1 MFLRELYIKNLAT
14 INEIKINFSPNLNLI
29 TGETGAGKSIIVD
42 ALKILSGEKVD
53 LDLIRYGE
61 DSLVVEGVFDGI
73 RENLKN
79 FLKEKELE
87 GEKNFLIL
95 RREIYKEKPQ
105 RIYINDRPSSLKTL
119 QEIGNSSISIFGQ
132 REGKT
137 IEEEYHYL
145 NLLDLFAEINLE
157 KIIRAYDE
165 LKQIEKKLKDTLE
178 LKKKRDALRENL
190 EFSIKEIE
198 KENLKPNELEELLS
212 QKFQLKKREEILK
225 GLNYFLNFI
234 EGEEKSTIREL
245 KEVEKL
251 LEPFRENIP
260 FCEEIL
266 RHISKAKEGIEDAFS
281 IVSKE
286 FSHFQE
292 ASYSIDTIESRIA
305 RIENL
310 QKKYGKT
317 IEDIL
322 NYLEKA
328 KFELSKIENLEEELK
343 NLEREFKLLKDDYDK
358 ISKEYSN
365 IRMEKAKI
373 FKEKINKLL
382 PKLNLKEAKFE
393 IELNFNE
400 EALSPYGKDKAI
412 FKIQT
417 NVGEAML
424 PLEKIASGGELAR
437 INLAIQEVIQAKKGK
452 VLIFDEVDQGIGGR
466 TAFSVGRLLKN
477 IGKKDQVLCVSHL
490 PQVAIWADNHIK
502 ISKTTEKDRTFTYVN
517 YLKGEEKT
525 REIARMLGGEEY
537 KSALEHAKKLLES
550 TGEME

>member
-1 MFLRELYIKNLAT
+1 MFLKELYIKNLAT
-14 INEIKINFSPNLNLI
+14 IDEIKINFSPNLNLI

-42 ALKILSGEKVD
+42 ALKILSGERVD

-73 RENLKN
+73 EENLIN

-105 RIYINDRPSSLKTL
+105 RIYINDRPSNLRTL

-137 IEEEYHYL
+137 IEEEYYYL

-157 KIIRAYDE
+157 KIMISYE
-165 LKQIEKKLKDTLE
+165 KLKEKEKRLRDILE
-178 LKKKRDALRENL
+178 LKKKRDALKESL

-198 KENLKPNELEELLS
+198 KENLKPKELEELLS

-234 EGEEKSTIREL
+234 EGEEKSTIKEL

-251 LEPFRENIP
+251 LEPFRENIS
-260 FCEEIL
+260 FCGEIL
-266 RHISKAKEGIEDAFS
+266 KHISKAKEGIEDAFFV
-281 IVSKE
+281 VSKE

-292 ASYSIDTIESRIA
+292 TSYSLDTIESRIA

-328 KFELSKIENLEEELK
+328 KVELSKIENLEEELK
-343 NLEREFKLLKDDYDK
+343 DLEREFKLSKDDYDK
-358 ISKEYSN
+358 ISKEFSD
-365 IRMEKAKI
+365 IRREKAKI

-382 PKLNLKEAKFE
+382 PKLNLKAAKFE

-400 EALSPYGKDKAI
+400 ETISLYGKDKAV

-417 NVGEAML
+417 NIGEAML

-452 VLIFDEVDQGIGGR
+452 ALIFDEVDQGIGGK
-466 TAFSVGRLLKN
+466 TAFSVGKLLKN

-502 ISKTTEKDRTFTYVN
+502 ISKTTDKDRTFTYVK
-517 YLKGEEKT
+517 YLKGEEKIK
-525 REIARMLGGEEY
+525 EIARMLGGEEY